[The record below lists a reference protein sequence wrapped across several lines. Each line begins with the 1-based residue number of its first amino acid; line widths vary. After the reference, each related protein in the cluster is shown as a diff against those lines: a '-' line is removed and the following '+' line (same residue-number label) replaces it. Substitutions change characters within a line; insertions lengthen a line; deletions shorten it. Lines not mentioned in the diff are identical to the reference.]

1 LGVLPEKDVE
11 AVRQWAEAKTP
22 PEFRD
27 RMRVEVDLEQRS
39 LTIVECSMY
48 DDHWLRVPAARLG
61 WSGETKLWTL
71 YRFDSN
77 SKAHRY
83 EFLRPSKRVQALLD
97 EVDDDPTCIF
107 WG

>member
-1 LGVLPEKDVE
+1 MLPEEDVDT
-11 AVRQWAEAKTP
+11 VRQWAEAKTP
-22 PEFRD
+22 PEFREQ
-27 RMRVEVDLEQRS
+27 MRVEVEVEQRS
-39 LTIVECSMY
+39 LTIVECSLMGGR
-48 DDHWLRVPAARLG
+48 WLRVPAAKFLWTGR
-61 WSGETKLWTL
+61 TQVWTL

-83 EFLRPSKRVQALLD
+83 EFLEPSPRVQDLLD